1 MSMNDTAV
9 LGISTAWII
18 SNVWSVLVALAVLAG
33 GWVLAGLVSKH
44 VGSLLGHR
52 LKRDAT
58 VGPLISQIVRYAI
71 LFVTFII
78 VLGQFGVETASIL
91 AVLGAAGLAIALA
104 LQGTLSNIAAGILLI
119 FLRPFNVGDYIDA
132 DGIIGTVVEVGLFG
146 TQLRTYDGV
155 YVFAPN
161 SKLSNAKI
169 TNYSREA
176 SRVVELKFNIPRTAD
191 IADVRHQV
199 ETGLSADYLAANG
212 KPEVTVDTLADANV
226 TMTVRVPVRSR
237 DWNMARGDLQEK
249 LKLVIDRAG
258 GFAPPAQA

>member
-1 MSMNDTAV
+1 MNDTAIF
-9 LGISTAWII
+9 GIPTAWLLA
-18 SNVWSVLVALAVLAG
+18 NLWSLLVALAVLAA
-33 GWVLAGLVSKH
+33 GWFLAGLVSSY
-44 VGSLLGHR
+44 VRTLLSNK

-58 VGPLISQIVRYAI
+58 VGPLVSQIVRYGI
-71 LFVTFII
+71 LFVTCII

-146 TQLRTYDGV
+146 TQLRTLDGV
-155 YVFAPN
+155 FVFAPN

-176 SRVVELKFNIPRTAD
+176 SRVVELKFDVPRNAD
-191 IADVRHQV
+191 IAQVRNAVQQ
-199 ETGLSADYLAANG
+199 GLVGDFVAVDNR
-212 KPEVTVDTLADANV
+212 PEVLVDTLADSAV
-226 TMTVRVPVRSR
+226 TMVLRVRVNSR
-237 DWNMARGDLQEK
+237 DWIVARADLQEK
-249 LKLVIDRAG
+249 LKAVLDRAG

>member
-1 MSMNDTAV
+1 MTDTA
-9 LGISTAWII
+9 LFGISTAWII
-18 SNVWSVLVALAVLAG
+18 ANVWSVLVALAVLTG
-33 GWVLAGLVSKH
+33 GWILAGLVSRH

-52 LKRDAT
+52 IKRDAT

-146 TQLRTYDGV
+146 TQLRTLEGV

-176 SRVVELKFNIPRTAD
+176 TRIVELKFTVPRTAD
-191 IADVRHQV
+191 LNEVRSKV
-199 ETGLSADYLAANG
+199 EAGLGGERIKA
-212 KPEVTVDTLADANV
+212 PEVSVDTLANDAI
-226 TMTVRVPVRSR
+226 TMAVRVPVKSA
-237 DWNMARGDLQEK
+237 DWIRARGSLQEK
-249 LKLVIDRAG
+249 LKLVLDEAN
-258 GFAPPAQA
+258 GFAPPAQP